1 MHINTLLVA
10 LPVLGMVGFLGAM
23 LLCLH
28 KWLQR
33 AYPGGGAARTGDF
46 WGYTFTPT
54 GFPFVRAVTLVQ
66 VESELTQQSSSTG
79 SNADI
84 AHHLSSNGLR
94 VRSLPDVV
102 LMWQQHLQGASTTV
116 RTSASF
122 PTAAHIQR
130 QQGPSN
136 SFGVARS
143 SSSSSSRLER
153 SSLPRGAIQR
163 QPSNQLQQ
171 GDTATSARQ
180 QRLAAAAAVG
190 EQVFALLAPDVADLR
205 QNYLSVCDGLT
216 AFDQIS
222 PERGPRRAD
231 RVADRQRLVA
241 AKHQL
246 QNQLQEVQL
255 QVQGRALVTW
265 QDVEVC
271 WGIWQALVSQHL
283 LWEPW

>member
-1 MHINTLLVA
+1 
-10 LPVLGMVGFLGAM
+10 
-23 LLCLH
+23 
-28 KWLQR
+28 
-33 AYPGGGAARTGDF
+33 
-46 WGYTFTPT
+46 
-54 GFPFVRAVTLVQ
+54 
-66 VESELTQQSSSTG
+66 
-79 SNADI
+79 
-84 AHHLSSNGLR
+84 
-94 VRSLPDVV
+94 
-102 LMWQQHLQGASTTV
+102 
-116 RTSASF
+116 
-122 PTAAHIQR
+122 
-130 QQGPSN
+130 
-136 SFGVARS
+136 
-143 SSSSSSRLER
+143 
-153 SSLPRGAIQR
+153 
-163 QPSNQLQQ
+163 
-171 GDTATSARQ
+171 
-180 QRLAAAAAVG
+180 VG